1 VLATFLSGIEFQQR
15 ANALVGTSDPNGN
28 YVSALYILLLGRT
41 AGPAEVAAWESRLP
55 SRGFA
60 GVAFDILTS
69 VEYRGIVV
77 TSYYDNLLHRQPP
90 TSDVAGWANGG
101 TPLLGIRDLFEVGAE
116 FYSNG

>member
-1 VLATFLSGIEFQQR
+1 VSTKVEILDTNNTMLASMAT
-15 ANALVGTSDPNGN
+15 
-28 YVSALYILLLGRT
+28 RT
-41 AGPAEVAAWESRLP
+41 LARPLRRVAAWQSLLP
-55 SRGFA
+55 SQGFA

-101 TPLLGIRDLFEVGAE
+101 TPLLGIRDLFEVGTE